1 MSKVYDKV
9 GKICKREVIALTK
22 QELQKSCEHFLG
34 VSVEGRKIIDV
45 LREIQ
50 RMGAYVPWGYLED
63 HKQDWNWQD
72 KF

>member
-1 MSKVYDKV
+1 M
-9 GKICKREVIALTK
+9 TK